1 MIKFLLL
8 SVLLSMVSIQS
19 YAYSVKIDGIYYK
32 LKVTGTT
39 KTAAVTY
46 RDQNYN
52 SYSGSVTI
60 PTSITYSD
68 ETYIVTEI
76 DGYAFYVCKG
86 LISIEIPGSVT
97 SIGSYAFYGCKGLT
111 SIEIPSSVTSIGSFA
126 FSGCSDLTSIEIP
139 NSVTWIGDHA
149 FYGCSGL
156 TSVVIPNSVTDI
168 GENSFFGCSD
178 LKKVIVP
185 DVAAWCGIKFGNE
198 YSNPLYYAHH
208 LYSDENTEISN
219 LVIPNSVT
227 SIGEYVF
234 CNTSLKSVTIGTGVL
249 SIASSAF
256 ANYDSG
262 AKPIKVIW
270 LTNTPPSG
278 LQSAAGKVNYVANDL
293 YLYKYLSNTK
303 IYPLLSSI
311 FEVDG
316 IKYVPV
322 SLSERTCD
330 AIDCIYSET
339 AENINIGE
347 TVSYKGINMNVSQVC
362 SYACY
367 QNMNIKDLTI
377 SNNGN
382 IGDDAFSGCTGLQTA
397 NISNNGNIGDDAFSG
412 CIGLQMAN
420 IKNKGN
426 IGTRAFSGSTSPSS
440 PATFDISNNGN
451 ISSYAFSGCTG
462 LQTANISN
470 NGNIGD
476 DAFRGCIGL
485 QTAIIKNKG
494 NIGARSFY
502 GCATSPSYST
512 FDISNT
518 GTISNYAFQGCGMQT
533 ATLGEA
539 IPSLGSYVF
548 SGCSNMQSIILPN
561 TVTSIGEY
569 SFSDCSSMT
578 SAKIGSGIQTIP
590 TYAFSG
596 CRMLNDIQLGQ
607 NIQMIDTYAF
617 NNCKAIESITIPQ
630 SVITINDYV
639 FTGCSGLKNVTMEDR
654 TDDVSLSLGSNGS
667 NPLFFS
673 CPLDEVYIGRNISY
687 NTLSS
692 YGYSPFY
699 RNTSLRSVTITDKE
713 TEISANEFYG
723 CTNLKNVSIGNGVT
737 KIDNWAFSGCSNLD
751 YFSFGFTLKT
761 IGKEAFSDCTNV
773 TNLITNAPTPPVC
786 GTQALDDINK
796 WNCKLQV
803 PATTLSQYQ
812 AAEQWKE
819 FLFIEENFDAVFK
832 LTYIIDGEVYKSLD
846 IIAGVTIS
854 PEILPTKEGYTFSG
868 WSEIPATM
876 PAEDV
881 VVTGTFSVNSYK
893 LTYMVDSE
901 EYKSYVIE
909 YGSTITPESEPKKEG
924 YIFSGWSIIPATMP
938 AEDVVVTGTF
948 SVNSYKLT
956 YMVDGKEYKSSDV
969 EYGSTVTPETA
980 PIKKGYTFSGWSE
993 IPATMPAKDVVVTG
1007 TFSVNSYKL
1016 TYMVDDKEYKSYE
1029 IEYRSSITPEPEP
1042 TMEGYIFSG
1051 WSEIPATMPAEDV
1064 VVTGTFTLDTTGIDD
1079 VYSNDDNKEYY
1090 TVDGVRIAQPNKG
1103 INIVK
1108 MSDGSIKKIFVK

>member
-382 IGDDAFSGCTGLQTA
+382 IGDD
-397 NISNNGNIGDDAFSG
+397 
-412 CIGLQMAN
+412 
-420 IKNKGN
+420 
-426 IGTRAFSGSTSPSS
+426 
-440 PATFDISNNGN
+440 
-451 ISSYAFSGCTG
+451 AFSGCTG

-1051 WSEIPATMPAEDV
+1051 WSEIPETMPAEDV

>member
-1 MIKFLLL
+1 VFADTLEYVDESNCPRFLLCVKLNKYKPKIKKNMKMIKFLLL

-382 IGDDAFSGCTGLQTA
+382 IGDD
-397 NISNNGNIGDDAFSG
+397 
-412 CIGLQMAN
+412 
-420 IKNKGN
+420 
-426 IGTRAFSGSTSPSS
+426 
-440 PATFDISNNGN
+440 
-451 ISSYAFSGCTG
+451 AFSGCTG

-1051 WSEIPATMPAEDV
+1051 WSEIPETMPAEDV